1 MSNLSAQ
8 AKAAGIA
15 TKIPISSKI
24 RHRSCSASYAQ
35 LQSIEEGTA
44 IYRGICDVGHRYD
57 IRVQINKVKEKNK
70 QNIQI
75 NSNGLRIG
83 SGEHFEATD
92 LEEY

>member
-15 TKIPISSKI
+15 TKIPITANI
-24 RHRSCSASYAQ
+24 RHPDCEASYAE
-35 LQSIEEGTA
+35 LISIEGNDA
-44 IYRGICDVGHRYD
+44 IYQGICCVGHRYD